1 MLAEMSGS
9 TDSSGYLGLITNS
22 TVFTI
27 LLQKLHHSSLKD
39 QRSRLNIKEIIAQA
53 ITDIQKIK
61 NKKLRWEY
69 GKDVAIFSQ
78 KIWATSSNT
87 LRQRFRNHE
96 EEKNKKHNKKEK
108 GNKGK
113 RKKYI
118 YTSVDNSWESAI
130 AIQWFPWLT
139 KASRPKITRLFSD
152 SFVL

>member
-61 NKKLRWEY
+61 NKKLR
-69 GKDVAIFSQ
+69 
-78 KIWATSSNT
+78 
-87 LRQRFRNHE
+87 
-96 EEKNKKHNKKEK
+96 
-108 GNKGK
+108 
-113 RKKYI
+113 
-118 YTSVDNSWESAI
+118 
-130 AIQWFPWLT
+130 
-139 KASRPKITRLFSD
+139 
-152 SFVL
+152 